1 MNENGHVAGRSK
13 VALTRRED
21 RFRTVL
27 AALEAIGDGVHL
39 EGVRQVLVKPNFVS
53 VSRQVAAT
61 HVDAVRALLTW
72 LRERYD
78 GPVVV
83 AEGPAVETA
92 EEAFR
97 NFGYLDLPREY
108 GVVLQDL
115 NQDEWEW
122 VAVYDR
128 RLRPMPLRV
137 AKTVLQSDFRIA
149 IGPPKTHDAVIVTL
163 SLKNLVMGS
172 LIRDQRDF
180 RRSRMVADSGRMLP
194 TWFTELPGLR
204 DLKVWFGRTMTHSD
218 KFAMHQ
224 GYPVLNLNLYVL
236 ARRVFPHLS
245 VVDGWV
251 GMEGDGPAHGEP
263 VETQWAVASTDFLAA
278 DATAA
283 RLMGFDPHQVG
294 YLHYCALGGLGRMDP
309 EEIDLVGNVSLE
321 EVRRGFRPHR
331 EHHLQV
337 QWHLPGVERYLY
349 APLPDEARGAEAN
362 TSAFPR
368 GGPSS

>member
-1 MNENGHVAGRSK
+1 VAGRSK
-13 VALTRRED
+13 VALVREGD

-27 AALEAIGDGVHL
+27 SALEAIAGEVRL

-53 VSRQVAAT
+53 VSRQEAAT

-72 LRERYD
+72 LRGRYD

-92 EEAFR
+92 MEGFR
-97 NFGYLDLPREY
+97 HFGYLGLPDEY
-108 GVVLQDL
+108 GVELRDL

-163 SLKNLVMGS
+163 SLKNLIMGS

-180 RRSRMVADSGRMLP
+180 RRSRMVADGGRMLP

-204 DLKVWFGRTMTHSD
+204 DLKMWFGRAMTHSD

-236 ARRVFPHLS
+236 ARRIFPHLS
-245 VVDGWV
+245 VIDGWV
-251 GMEGDGPAHGEP
+251 GMEGDGPSHGDA
-263 VETQWAVASTDFLAA
+263 VETRWAVASTDFLAA

-294 YLHYCALGGLGRMDP
+294 YLHYCGLGGLGRMDP
-309 EEIDLVGNVSLE
+309 EEIELVGNLALE
-321 EVRRGFRPHR
+321 EARRAFRPHR
-331 EHHLQV
+331 EHHLQEH
-337 QWHLPGVERYLY
+337 WHLPGVERYLH
-349 APLPDEARGAEAN
+349 APLPR
-362 TSAFPR
+362 SAVNEWVNE
-368 GGPSS
+368 